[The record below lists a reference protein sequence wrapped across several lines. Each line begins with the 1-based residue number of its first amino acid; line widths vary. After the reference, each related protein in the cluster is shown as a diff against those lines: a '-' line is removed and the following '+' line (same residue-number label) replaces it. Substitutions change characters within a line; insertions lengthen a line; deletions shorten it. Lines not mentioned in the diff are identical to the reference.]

1 MYQDGVAKLI
11 DFGVA
16 TISKHSTRGTS
27 VQGTYTWMSPEQ
39 ALSDSRKTY
48 TLCDMFSFGLIVKW
62 LLVGVKDDVPFKDM
76 PTDHIIREH
85 GRLNKSE
92 GSLLHPYVEDLSLV
106 PPVFRLLIQF
116 CTAADA
122 KKRWTAPKAMWE
134 LCQLKSRLT
143 AARVSI
149 YTPASSGSRDAA
161 LQGGHRQ
168 RTPPPP
174 AQAAAAARASL
185 PLLVRNAPGAAL
197 SAQALQTTPVPA
209 VSCADWPT
217 LLQQLRGALTTEA
230 VASVKYYRNMAF
242 AANVCDELSD
252 AEAAEGVLADAA
264 HFAAASKKL
273 HSIVAG
279 QGSPTSAE
287 TLTSL
292 LAQVNHAVPAIE
304 TAQDAAKT
312 AKEYSKAADLQELR

>member
-1 MYQDGVAKLI
+1 
-11 DFGVA
+11 
-16 TISKHSTRGTS
+16 
-27 VQGTYTWMSPEQ
+27 MSPEQ
-39 ALSDSRKTY
+39 GISKVKKTY

-62 LLVGVKDDVPFKDM
+62 LLVGARDDIPFKDAEF
-76 PTDHIIREH
+76 DDIALEH
-85 GRLNKSE
+85 RDLHSSA
-92 GSLLHPYVEDLSLV
+92 GSMVHPYIQDLSLV
-106 PPVFRLLIQF
+106 PPIFRTLIQS
-116 CTAADA
+116 CAATDT
-122 KKRWTAPKAMWE
+122 KKRWTAKKAMWE

-217 LLQQLRGALTTEA
+217 LLQQLRGVLTTEA